1 MKQTVSIEAWR
12 RDGERLWA
20 AIQEKKLIVIPWRN
34 PWRRLAMIGL
44 GLLIVAIVVGVL
56 MRSFLI
62 AGALAAFSLPGF
74 YYAVKFLRVGA
85 QTGGLYS
92 FFSERGFGIGCD
104 ADRLSIP
111 YSSIVLPSIVSPSTV
126 NQNYI
131 ILPVV
136 GTSDGVRL
144 ERKSGIDSSWDGK
157 PYTRGIASIVL
168 QDGHIRARAYPNEM
182 IVHLFC
188 AIYPLSV
195 FLNQREAAGGDTP
208 PQPSATD

>member
-85 QTGGLYS
+85 QTGGLIP
-92 FFSERGFGIGCD
+92 FF
-104 ADRLSIP
+104 P
-111 YSSIVLPSIVSPSTV
+111 
-126 NQNYI
+126 
-131 ILPVV
+131 
-136 GTSDGVRL
+136 
-144 ERKSGIDSSWDGK
+144 
-157 PYTRGIASIVL
+157 
-168 QDGHIRARAYPNEM
+168 
-182 IVHLFC
+182 
-188 AIYPLSV
+188 
-195 FLNQREAAGGDTP
+195 REA
-208 PQPSATD
+208 SA